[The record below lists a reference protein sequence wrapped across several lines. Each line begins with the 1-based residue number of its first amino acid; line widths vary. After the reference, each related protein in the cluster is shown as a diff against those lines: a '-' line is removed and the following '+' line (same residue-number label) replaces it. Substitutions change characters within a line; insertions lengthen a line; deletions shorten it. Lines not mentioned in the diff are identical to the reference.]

1 MTKDGHQPDVKSR
14 GMVNGAERLVALD
27 LELGE
32 WCSGELAAAL
42 SDCSQLTQ
50 LCPTGPEVT
59 EPRWPKRYLRG
70 GLSVSLQGVAA
81 DTISHLADLGRR
93 VNVLEIYDCTD
104 HTAGSLEPLTR
115 CPGLEGLSVTAADL
129 PLLKGSC
136 WRASDSSM
144 SEWCSGELAA
154 ALSDC
159 SQLTQL
165 CPTGL
170 EVTEPRWPEWYGDL
184 SVSLQGVTADT
195 ISHLAD
201 LGRTVRLLEI
211 YDCPDL
217 TAGSLEPL
225 TRCPGLRWLTL
236 SGGVPDTVSLEPLTR
251 CRRLSSLTLSGGVPD
266 TVSLEPL
273 TRCTGLERLSVSAVD
288 LPRLRG
294 QLPEGLERLNV
305 RGPEVTEPRW
315 PERYPWGGLS
325 VSLQGVTADTI
336 SHLADLGRTVRLLE
350 IYDCPDLTAGSLE
363 PLTWCPELYDLTLSG
378 GVPDTVSLE
387 PLTRCPELVYLTL
400 SGGVPDT
407 VSLEPLTRC
416 PGLWCI
422 TLSGGV
428 PDAVLDSLSGCPGL
442 LRLTLGDLQRPA
454 ETAFT
459 AAAVTRLVKSCRKL
473 CALYLHCTA
482 DTGRAVLTALKEA
495 DLGRD
500 SDGEPRTIYLSVPE
514 ELYRQLESQEGDG
527 VEVFEWED

>member
-170 EVTEPRWPEWYGDL
+170 EVTEPRWPEW
-184 SVSLQGVTADT
+184 
-195 ISHLAD
+195 
-201 LGRTVRLLEI
+201 
-211 YDCPDL
+211 
-217 TAGSLEPL
+217 
-225 TRCPGLRWLTL
+225 
-236 SGGVPDTVSLEPLTR
+236 
-251 CRRLSSLTLSGGVPD
+251 
-266 TVSLEPL
+266 
-273 TRCTGLERLSVSAVD
+273 CTGLERLSVSAVD